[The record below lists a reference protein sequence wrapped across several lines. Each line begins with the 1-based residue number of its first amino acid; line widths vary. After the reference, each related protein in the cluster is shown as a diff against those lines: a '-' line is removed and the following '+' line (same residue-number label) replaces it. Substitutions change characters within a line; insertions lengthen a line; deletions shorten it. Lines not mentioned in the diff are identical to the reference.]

1 MKKNPEDEDTSE
13 YSEEEEEEEVEE
25 EDEDV
30 DDDAFASEGQDK
42 FPDTLDYG
50 RNKQEYEQLY
60 SMSQG
65 HQGSGQ
71 AQESS
76 LVAQFFKRFFVI
88 TSLLIFVKFA
98 YPVVM
103 VHKDKIG
110 EIRDLWEMKKK
121 DLKAVTT
128 SRYFS
133 VKFSSSDF
141 TLCCARLLF
150 RLFHDHFHLVHVFPY
165 LFHLFKFKFPPSGDR
180 P

>member
-30 DDDAFASEGQDK
+30 DDDAFASEGQGK

-103 VHKDKIG
+103 VQ
-110 EIRDLWEMKKK
+110 KKPK
-121 DLKAVTT
+121 NENWKYETFLSESKNTLGTKCPNRFFLRV
-128 SRYFS
+128 FS
-133 VKFSSSDF
+133 FL
-141 TLCCARLLF
+141 TMHPAQLLF
-150 RLFHDHFHLVHVFPY
+150 RLFLLTFFHMVHVFP
-165 LFHLFKFKFPPSGDR
+165 
-180 P
+180 

>member
-103 VHKDKIG
+103 VQKNRQRKISDYD
-110 EIRDLWEMKKK
+110 RNMKLFCPSPK
-121 DLKAVTT
+121 
-128 SRYFS
+128 
-133 VKFSSSDF
+133 
-141 TLCCARLLF
+141 TLSEQNAPMVSF
-150 RLFHDHFHLVHVFPY
+150 FASFHYNDAPCSFAISIFFHLVHVFP
-165 LFHLFKFKFPPSGDR
+165 
-180 P
+180 

>member
-103 VHKDKIG
+103 VQKNRKKINFG
-110 EIRDLWEMKKK
+110 LCWKYETFLFDSKN
-121 DLKAVTT
+121 
-128 SRYFS
+128 
-133 VKFSSSDF
+133 
-141 TLCCARLLF
+141 TLGTKPQSFFLRVVAL
-150 RLFHDHFHLVHVFPY
+150 
-165 LFHLFKFKFPPSGDR
+165 
-180 P
+180 